1 MKENLCLHSC
11 KVYFCGMDRLV
22 SVLYFLQ
29 HRMRCI
35 PYSQVHSPFLFSL
48 IQEVLQDKRQYY
60 LFDRLQQERQILL
73 TDKHLLEIE
82 DHGAGSRTSGFQ
94 RNRSV
99 SSIARQAVISPAQG
113 AMLFRLVRWGGYHRI
128 LELGTS
134 LGLSAAYMAG
144 AGSKVT
150 VDTIEGSPA
159 IAKEALSLWQ
169 KTGISNISLHTGT
182 FDEQLPEL
190 LNKPSI
196 VFDLVYI
203 DGNHRMEPTLRYVD
217 MITPYLSEKSVVV
230 LDDIHWSKEMH
241 QAWQILQSNQS
252 FCYSVDLF
260 YKGLLF
266 REPGLQVHQSA
277 SFCIPH

>member
-144 AGSKVT
+144 QEARSQL
-150 VDTIEGSPA
+150 IPL
-159 IAKEALSLWQ
+159 KEAGHCKRGLEPVA
-169 KTGISNISLHTGT
+169 KNRHPNISLHTGT

-196 VFDLVYI
+196 VLTWYI
-203 DGNHRMEPTLRYVD
+203 LMA
-217 MITPYLSEKSVVV
+217 ITGWNLPCG
-230 LDDIHWSKEMH
+230 M
-241 QAWQILQSNQS
+241 
-252 FCYSVDLF
+252 
-260 YKGLLF
+260 
-266 REPGLQVHQSA
+266 
-277 SFCIPH
+277 

>member
-1 MKENLCLHSC
+1 
-11 KVYFCGMDRLV
+11 MDRLV
-22 SVLYFLQ
+22 SVYFLQ

-35 PYSQVHSPFLFSL
+35 PYNQVHSPFLFSL

-60 LFDRLQQERQILL
+60 LFDRLQQERQIIL
-73 TDKHLLEIE
+73 TNKHLLEIE

-144 AGSKVT
+144 QEAGHI
-150 VDTIEGSPA
+150 DTIEGSPA
-159 IAKEALSLWQ
+159 IAKGGLEPVA
-169 KTGISNISLHTGT
+169 KTGISISACIQAPL
-182 FDEQLPEL
+182 DEQLPEL

-203 DGNHRMEPTLRYVD
+203 DGNHRLEPTLRYVD
-217 MITPYLSEKSVVV
+217 MITPYLSGKSVSFWDEHSLEQGDASGMADPPKQPVV
-230 LDDIHWSKEMH
+230 LLFSRSV
-241 QAWQILQSNQS
+241 LQRTI
-252 FCYSVDLF
+252 V
-260 YKGLLF
+260 
-266 REPGLQVHQSA
+266 P
-277 SFCIPH
+277 